1 MGTLQKNLRTA
12 PPADAGLLEKFFQ
25 LKANGTN
32 VKTEI
37 LAGLTTFMT
46 MAYIIFVNPAI
57 LVNAGM
63 DKGAVLVA
71 TALASAVATLFMGL
85 YANYPFAL
93 APGMGL
99 NAFFAFGLVLGMGL
113 TWQSALGA
121 VFVSGCIAVIVTLT
135 RLRESLIRAIP
146 VSLKHA
152 VAAGIGLFIAL
163 IGFKSAGLV
172 IGDPNTL
179 VTLANFTWSTPEGQS
194 AMLAL
199 FGLLIM
205 GALLVRRVNGAI
217 LLGILATA
225 VIGYILGVSKPPTEI
240 FSTPPSLAP
249 TFFKLSF
256 EGVFTAGMF
265 GVIFSLFF
273 VDLFDTIGTFVGVA
287 DRAKMIDEKGNLV
300 RGNRALFA
308 DSIGTVVGSLLGTSN
323 TTTYVES
330 AAGVSAGGRTG
341 LTAVVVA
348 ILFLASTFF
357 SGVAL
362 AIPGYATAPA
372 LIMVGVLMAAPLMNI
387 KFDDALEAIPAFLT
401 VIMMPL
407 SFSIA
412 TGLALGFISYVVL
425 NMLAGRAKDVH
436 WLMYILAVLFGVY
449 FVVK

>member
-1 MGTLQKNLRTA
+1 MGVTERKLRTA
-12 PPADAGLLEKFFQ
+12 TAAEGGLLENLFQ
-25 LKANGTN
+25 IKTSGST
-32 VKTEI
+32 VRTEI
-37 LAGLTTFMT
+37 IAGITTFMT
-46 MAYIIFVNPAI
+46 MAYIIIVNPAI
-57 LVNAGM
+57 LSNAGM
-63 DKGAVLVA
+63 DQGAVLVA
-71 TALASAVATLFMGL
+71 TALASAIATLFMGL

-99 NAFFAFGLVLGMGL
+99 NAFFAFGMVMGMGL
-113 TWQSALGA
+113 SWQSALGA
-121 VFVSGCIAVIVTLT
+121 VFISGCVAVIVTLT
-135 RLRESLIRAIP
+135 RLRELLIRAIP
-146 VSLKHA
+146 VTLKHA

-163 IGFKSAGLV
+163 IGFKNAGLV

-179 VTLANFTWSTPEGQS
+179 VTLAKFTWSSPEGQA

-217 LLGILATA
+217 LLGILLTA
-225 VIGYILGVSKPPTEI
+225 VVGYVLGVSKPPTQI
-240 FSTPPSLAP
+240 FSMPPSLTP
-249 TFFKLSF
+249 TFLKLSF
-256 EGVFTAGMF
+256 SGVFTASMA

-308 DSIGTVVGSLLGTSN
+308 DSLGTVMGSLLGTSN

-341 LTAVVVA
+341 LTSVTVA
-348 ILFLASTFF
+348 ILFLLATFF

-362 AIPGYATAPA
+362 AIPPYATAPA
-372 LIMVGVLMAAPLMNI
+372 LIMVGVLMASPLMNI
-387 KFDDALEAIPAFLT
+387 KFDDVLDAIPAFLT

-412 TGLALGFISYVVL
+412 TGLALGFISYVIL
-425 NMLAGRAKDVH
+425 NILAGRAKDVH
-436 WLMYILAVLFGVY
+436 WLMYILAVLFAVY

>member
-1 MGTLQKNLRTA
+1 MGTLEKNLRTA
-12 PPADAGLLEKFFQ
+12 PPADTGLLEKLFQ
-25 LKANGTN
+25 LKASGTN

-37 LAGLTTFMT
+37 LAGITTFMT
-46 MAYIIFVNPAI
+46 MAYIIIVNPAI
-57 LVNAGM
+57 LSNAGM
-63 DKGAVLVA
+63 DQGAVLVA
-71 TALASAVATLFMGL
+71 TALASAIATLFMGL

-99 NAFFAFGLVLGMGL
+99 NAFFTFGMVLGMGL
-113 TWQSALGA
+113 SWQSALGA
-121 VFVSGCIAVIVTLT
+121 VFVSGCVAVIVTIT
-135 RLRESLIRAIP
+135 RLRELLIRAIP
-146 VSLKHA
+146 ITLKHA

-163 IGFKSAGLV
+163 IGFKNAGLV
-172 IGDPNTL
+172 IADPNTL
-179 VTLANFTWSTPEGQS
+179 VTLAKFTWGTPEGQA

-199 FGLLIM
+199 LGLLIM

-225 VIGYILGVSKPPTEI
+225 VIGYILGVSKPPAQI
-240 FSTPPSLAP
+240 FSMPPSLGP
-249 TFFKLSF
+249 TFLKLSF
-256 EGVFTAGMF
+256 DKVFTAGMA

-308 DSIGTVVGSLLGTSN
+308 DSLGTVIGSLLGTSN

-341 LTAVVVA
+341 LTSVTVA
-348 ILFLASTFF
+348 ILFLLSTFF

-362 AIPGYATAPA
+362 AIPAYATAPA

-387 KFDDALEAIPAFLT
+387 KFDDVLDAIPAFLT

-425 NMLAGRAKDVH
+425 NILAGKAKDVH